1 MGRFRA
7 EAVLIRRTR
16 EVVITFYDKETIYV
30 APRGYANMTV
40 FHRWFAPRG
49 SYQSNWAPFR
59 RQLLR
64 QKHLNIAKCCEL
76 ANRYGVLYIG
86 TVRAP
91 SLKEKNVKYRD
102 Y

>member
-7 EAVLIRRTR
+7 EAILIRRLPET
-16 EVVITFYDKETIYV
+16 VITFYDKETIYV
-30 APRGYANMTV
+30 AQKGYYGWAL

-49 SYQSNWAPFR
+49 SYQDNWSPFR

-64 QKHLNIAKCCEL
+64 QKRLTLLKCYEL
-76 ANRYGVLYIG
+76 AERYDILHV
-86 TVRAP
+86 TTSRAP
-91 SLKEKNVKYRD
+91 KLNGKTIKYRD

>member
-7 EAVLIRRTR
+7 EAVLIRRLP

-30 APRGYANMTV
+30 APRGCGNMMV

-49 SYQSNWAPFR
+49 SYQSSWGPFR

-64 QKHLNIAKCCEL
+64 QKHLTGARCCEL
-76 ANRYGVLYIG
+76 ADRYEVMHIG
-86 TVRAP
+86 TDRGP
-91 SLKEKNVKYRD
+91 KLKDKKVKYRD